1 MKIQVPA
8 TTANL
13 GAGIDSCGLA
23 LSLYMTIQ
31 VGPETVEWVVKH
43 NLPAS
48 IPTDY
53 TNILVQTIQQIAPN
67 VMPHLL
73 IVNSDIPT
81 ERGLGSSAAAV
92 VAGVELANRL
102 GNLHMS
108 IEEKIAAAVT
118 IEGHPDNVAPAF
130 RGNFVTAAVVH
141 DNVYSVRHSFPA
153 ASIIACI
160 PNKKLP
166 SFESRNALPTSIAY
180 ERAILGSA
188 ISNVMIAALIS
199 GDLRLAGPMM
209 EADTLQESYR
219 NQFVPDLAH
228 KRQMAKDLGAYA
240 TFISGAG
247 PAVITVCPEDH
258 AEAIL
263 QAFRQ
268 NNLDT
273 ETYLNLSV
281 DKDGLQV
288 F

>member
-31 VGPETVEWVVKH
+31 VGPETVEWLVKH
-43 NLPAS
+43 NLPEN

-53 TNILVQTIQQIAPN
+53 TNILVQTIQQIAPD
-67 VMPHLL
+67 VLPHLL
-73 IVNSDIPT
+73 IVHSDIPT

-108 IEEKIAAAVT
+108 IEEKIAAAVK

-130 RGNFVTAAVVH
+130 RGNFVTAAVVD
-141 DNVYSVRHSFPA
+141 DNVYSVRHLFPA
-153 ASIIACI
+153 AGIVVSV
-160 PNKKLP
+160 PNQKLP
-166 SFESRNALPTSIAY
+166 SFKSRSALPESIAY
-180 ERAILGSA
+180 DRAILGSA

-199 GDLRLAGPMM
+199 GDLQLAGPMM
-209 EADTLQESYR
+209 ESDTLQESYR
-219 NQFVPDLAH
+219 HQFVPDLAQ
-228 KRQMAKDLGAYA
+228 KRQLAKNHGAYA

-247 PAVITVCPEDH
+247 PAIITVCPEDKTDEVLD
-258 AEAIL
+258 AL
-263 QAFRQ
+263 QADSQ
-268 NNLDT
+268 AD
-273 ETYLNLSV
+273 TYLKLSV